1 MSISP
6 TEFEICIMDP
16 ISLTSSPH
24 THNLVLIIRPLTPK
38 IMPPTSDE
46 TRKTQNFSGQP
57 CATAM
62 CSGQPGLRPCY
73 SHVQRPAGAT
83 AMLQP
88 RVAASR
94 GYGHATTISSGHPG
108 LRPCY
113 AKPLKQHVNPH
124 INPATPLRT
133 HRSMCGSDWHCCGH
147 SFPWLA
153 CGMLTAVLLVMPGGK
168 TLHQSTLR
176 PCTISPA

>member
-1 MSISP
+1 M
-6 TEFEICIMDP
+6 
-16 ISLTSSPH
+16 
-24 THNLVLIIRPLTPK
+24 
-38 IMPPTSDE
+38 
-46 TRKTQNFSGQP
+46 
-57 CATAM
+57 
-62 CSGQPGLRPCY
+62 
-73 SHVQRPAGAT
+73 QRPAGRGYGQAT
-83 AMLQP
+83 DMCSG
-88 RVAASR
+88 ASR
-94 GYGHATTISSGHPG
+94 GYGHATAICSCQPGPAGATAMPQPHAAASWGYGHATAICSGHPG

-113 AKPLKQHVNPH
+113 AKPLKKHVNPH